1 VITPLTSDIRSI
13 TFNDE
18 NGTSKTV
25 YDMDFFPSGI
35 RELKVTASSFKAR
48 ISVVAGN
55 MTSHP
60 IGFRLE
66 IRVNGQTK
74 QIKNFTAPAM
84 ISYTT
89 AVAEY
94 DVQFK

>member
-1 VITPLTSDIRSI
+1 
-13 TFNDE
+13 
-18 NGTSKTV
+18 
-25 YDMDFFPSGI
+25 MDFFPGGI
-35 RELKVTASSFKAR
+35 RELKVTASNFKAR

-55 MTSHP
+55 GTSHP
-60 IGFRLE
+60 IGFRIE

-74 QIKNFTAPAM
+74 ATSDFTAPAM